1 MPKHNNSRSNLMP
14 AKQPA
19 ETAKQIEAPNPTP
32 AKVEDTSAN
41 SVVSRLS
48 PEANT
53 ETAQRIEITTRKG
66 NTITTSK
73 G

>member
-1 MPKHNNSRSNLMP
+1 MPTK
-14 AKQPA
+14 KPA
-19 ETAKQIEAPNPTP
+19 ETAEQIKTP
-32 AKVEDTSAN
+32 KPKPVKIETATPSSVEDTSAN
-41 SVVSRLS
+41 AVVSRLS